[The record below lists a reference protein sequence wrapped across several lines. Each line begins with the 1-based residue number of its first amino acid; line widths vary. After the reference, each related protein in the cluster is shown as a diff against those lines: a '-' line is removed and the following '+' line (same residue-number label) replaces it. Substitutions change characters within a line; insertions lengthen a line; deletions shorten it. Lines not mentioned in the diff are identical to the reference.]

1 MESTDIKKSR
11 KAALDFLKIGRKKE
25 HKNNASNN
33 EKGIDLYYKYKD
45 MSDDDFNKGL
55 QDGSITPEQVRKAGE
70 YAFDVYMGDV
80 WSEGDHDM
88 PEPSYDEFMA
98 NPAKYDYTTDQNGQ
112 GAIDHIERYN
122 PARYKK

>member
-45 MSDDDFNKGL
+45 MSDDDFKRQNRVVFL
-55 QDGSITPEQVRKAGE
+55 PVLSNMHMVFI
-70 YAFDVYMGDV
+70 
-80 WSEGDHDM
+80 
-88 PEPSYDEFMA
+88 
-98 NPAKYDYTTDQNGQ
+98 AK
-112 GAIDHIERYN
+112 I
-122 PARYKK
+122 